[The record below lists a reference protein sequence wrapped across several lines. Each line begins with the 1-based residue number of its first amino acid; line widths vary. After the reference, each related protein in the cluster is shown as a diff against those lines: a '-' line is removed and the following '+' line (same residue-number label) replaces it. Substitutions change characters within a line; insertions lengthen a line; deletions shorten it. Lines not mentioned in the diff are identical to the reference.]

1 MTNKLLIVDDESANL
16 RLLKRLFS
24 PEFHC
29 LTASSGA
36 EAIRLLEQHD
46 VAILISDQRMP
57 LMTGIE
63 LLIHTASLRP
73 NMVRILLTGYTDVE
87 ALVEALNCG
96 LVYRYVTKPWSNDD
110 LKLIV
115 SRACQHYESNK
126 KSSTHALANVRLQT
140 RLQETKQ
147 AVVRALFEMVSAR
160 DEYAR
165 GHALRVSNTAR
176 LIAERL
182 GLSEEAK
189 AEISAAALLHDLG
202 NVAITGKAEYTG
214 CFDVNQNASLRAHS
228 ACEARLL
235 AAIPELD
242 TIADTIK
249 FLREKFD
256 GSGFPVGL
264 KAEGI
269 PLLSRILRVADEY
282 DLLVLPRASASMT
295 YDEAMRFL
303 KQRSAR
309 QFDPDI
315 VEILSQLGS
324 EALAHSQTPAIGNAE
339 FSGRIN
345 FEPSYADAL
354 FS

>member
-1 MTNKLLIVDDESANL
+1 MTNKLLIVDDEPANL
-16 RLLKRLFS
+16 RVLKRLFS
-24 PEFHC
+24 REFHC

-57 LMTGIE
+57 MMTGIE
-63 LLIHTASLRP
+63 LLKQSANLRP
-73 NMVRILLTGYTDVE
+73 NMVRLLLTGYTDVE

-126 KSSTHALANVRLQT
+126 KSSTLALANVRLET

-147 AVVRALFEMVSAR
+147 TVVTALFEMVSAR
-160 DEYAR
+160 DEYAH
-165 GHALRVSNTAR
+165 GHALRVSKTAS
-176 LIAERL
+176 LIAERM

-189 AEISAAALLHDLG
+189 AEISAAALLHNLG
-202 NVAITGKAEYTG
+202 HVANTGKAVYTG
-214 CFDVNQNASLRAHS
+214 CFEVNLNPSVRAHS

-235 AAIPELD
+235 AAIPELE

-249 FLREKFD
+249 FLRENFD
-256 GSGFPVGL
+256 GSGSPTGL

-282 DLLVLPRASASMT
+282 DLLVLPRASASLT
-295 YDEAMRFL
+295 YHEAMRFL

-315 VEILSQLGS
+315 VELLSQMDP
-324 EALAHSQTPAIGNAE
+324 EALAHSQTPAISNPE
-339 FSGRIN
+339 FSGRSN
-345 FEPSYADAL
+345 FDPSYADAL